1 MFLLR
6 SATGQSFSEDSSDL
20 QSALHNL
27 AGGLFVLIKSM
38 GVDVQRGG
46 GMAVAEDA
54 CHRCHIRAAR
64 DHQTMQKA
72 TTTFNKVGRC
82 LSLMPIRFYLCNRK
96 P

>member
-20 QSALHNL
+20 QAALHNL
-27 AGGLFVLIKSM
+27 AGGLFVLVEGM
-38 GVDVQRGG
+38 GVDIQRGG
-46 GMAVAEDA
+46 GLAVAEDA
-54 CHRCHIRAAR
+54 RYRGHIRAAR
-64 DHQTMQKA
+64 DHQAMQKA

-82 LSLMPIRFYLCNRK
+82 LSLMLIQFYLCNRK